1 MLSRVLDPGLGKLG
15 GVSGGNPGMAP
26 STEPVPLLEAGEV
39 EEDNGCCS
47 MADDCPRDFL
57 H

>member
-26 STEPVPLLEAGEV
+26 STEPVPLLEPGEV
-39 EEDNGCCS
+39 EEDNGCCRI
-47 MADDCPRDFL
+47 ADDCPRDFL